1 MGMAWCFNLIMFCFW
16 IWSDCLIWQNIVTCE
31 KKARLIDFCC
41 IMNRT
46 ASLLPSKL
54 RQSALSK
61 LINDTV
67 NDFDDD
73 DLDNTLSQTGLQNGS
88 SIKLDTNGSNGTH
101 NLSNVSSLNSSSSGN
116 NKDSPTSNNLWFH
129 RVLC

>member
-1 MGMAWCFNLIMFCFW
+1 MKHSKFIYFL
-16 IWSDCLIWQNIVTCE
+16 
-31 KKARLIDFCC
+31 
-41 IMNRT
+41 NRT
-46 ASLLPSKL
+46 ASLLPSKM

-67 NDFDDD
+67 NDFDDE

-116 NKDSPTSNNLWFH
+116 NKDSPTS
-129 RVLC
+129 

>member
-1 MGMAWCFNLIMFCFW
+1 M
-16 IWSDCLIWQNIVTCE
+16 
-31 KKARLIDFCC
+31 
-41 IMNRT
+41 
-46 ASLLPSKL
+46 PSKM

-67 NDFDDD
+67 NDFDDE

-116 NKDSPTSNNLWFH
+116 NKDSPTS
-129 RVLC
+129 